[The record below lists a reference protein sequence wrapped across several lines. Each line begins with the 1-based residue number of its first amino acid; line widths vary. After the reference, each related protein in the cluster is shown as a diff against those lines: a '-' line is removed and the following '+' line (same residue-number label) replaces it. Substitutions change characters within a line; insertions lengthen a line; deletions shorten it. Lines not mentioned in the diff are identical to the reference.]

1 MSILTREQL
10 LVPRMMTAKPPLER
24 PPSLFDFSSSDGGR
38 HFTEAFSEEWI
49 PVAVAMKMQ
58 GRHYTDAIARE
69 RLEAKE
75 EFGDTPDFD
84 PAASKF
90 IQALP
95 PEWREYGYSV
105 TSEGEAQ
112 AFYEAVLGRQAQL
125 RERQQ
130 SGGFGAAGYLT
141 GAVTNWGGIYSA
153 LKVDSFRKMA
163 KGAGILSGEEVVLHQ
178 LQPERSPVTSIAT
191 VGGYTGLAS
200 AILGTRQIVLAATT
214 RRVPNTIA
222 ETKQV
227 ADSAFDDLID
237 ETLVNAG
244 RIDDAHAPKTD
255 PNRTILH
262 DERHLLDDEFY
273 TPPVEKAPEA
283 QSAGAAKTPDSA
295 LDPPPVIGEGEEL
308 IPTRIGLESMP
319 DSPVKR
325 ILQSGSNTARTFIS
339 QLVEHPFFQMKNLA
353 DDATAVGVD
362 RKIAINWTAP
372 MVDAMKETEAIW
384 LRYRERVS
392 GSSAETVLG
401 QQFRDLRGRDGAYSF
416 GEFLEEVGRAKR
428 GLTPTGTPHAISE
441 VTEAANLWHHRVYKP
456 FGEAARHSGMFSQQL
471 RRELWAIK
479 NAIREGADPSAFKD
493 QIIDLTKRIREMDTM
508 EMRPEFLNRIYR
520 KDMIRADIDGF
531 KAVLAQYGRTGKEA
545 DDIVN
550 AILNGTARNADED
563 IVGAIEE
570 MLTGRA
576 SSLKERSLG
585 DIPDA
590 AFGDFLESNIFALA
604 KYYTARVGPDVEL
617 TRSFGSIDLH
627 RQIGAVAKEWD
638 AAIDAAPKSRKAALQ
653 KAKDQEIEDIKVVR
667 DRIRGTYGLPDNPD
681 SWTNRGLRLAKM
693 HSAVSYLTGAI
704 AAVPDVGRL
713 VMYDGMVRA
722 FGTTFDAMVSNVG
735 AIKMAKAEAQLAGE
749 ALDMYMS
756 MRAAIFAD
764 LSDAMSATS
773 QFERMSATAT
783 QQFFNVSLMNPWNVG
798 VKTMASLITGSRI
811 IDDCS
816 NFMRLTQ
823 RESAK
828 LARAGISDEM
838 AGRIAAQFE
847 EFGLRQGKVRIA
859 KTAEWTDRE
868 AAKLYSAALGKEI
881 NTIIVTPGKG
891 EMPNFMGGGLERFQ
905 GPRRLARKE
914 KQLRGEAL
922 TMGEKAEDL
931 FMSPQMAQVLFQFKS
946 FGIAATSRV
955 LVPGLQ
961 QPDMKFILGAGGLV
975 ALGVMVEMIREKQLG
990 RGRPKTTAMYI
1001 RSGIDRSGVLGWFSD
1016 VNGGL
1021 ETLSDGRF
1029 GIAPL
1034 LGDDGA
1040 KSSLGRK
1047 LGLIGGP
1054 SFTTAQTA
1062 SKLISG
1068 LSDGEMG
1075 RQDAMYARRLLP
1087 LNRTFWADGIFDY
1100 TQDAMVSAD

>member
-1 MSILTREQL
+1 MSVLSRDEL
-10 LVPRMMTAKPPLER
+10 LL
-24 PPSLFDFSSSDGGR
+24 PSLVRARPRPETPPGMFDFSSSDGGEA
-38 HFTEAFSEEWI
+38 FTESFAESFWPFAI
-49 PVAVAMKMQ
+49 AQKAQ
-58 GRHYTDAIARE
+58 GLHYTDGIARA
-69 RLEAKE
+69 RIEAKE
-75 EFGDTPDFD
+75 EFGDDPGFD
-84 PAASKF
+84 PAAYSP
-90 IQALP
+90 IQQLP
-95 PEWREYGYSV
+95 QEWRNYAHNI
-105 TSEGEAQ
+105 TSQGEAD
-112 AFYEAVLGRQAQL
+112 AFYETVVA
-125 RERQQ
+125 RQQ
-130 SGGFGAAGYLT
+130 ELQERSETGGYAAFGMLT
-141 GAVTNWGGIYSA
+141 GEITNPGSIFAFRRVKKLYDVA
-153 LKVDSFRKMA
+153 L
-163 KGAGILSGEEVVLHQ
+163 GAGALGADEIALHA
-178 LQPERSPVTSIAT
+178 LNPERDLSASVIA
-191 VGGYTGLAS
+191 VGGYTGITSGLVGAQR
-200 AILGTRQIVLAATT
+200 IITAATN
-214 RRVPNTIA
+214 RRVPNTSLEIKRV
-222 ETKQV
+222 T
-227 ADSAFDDLID
+227 DSVYDDLTD
-237 ETLVNAG
+237 EILVDAG
-244 RIDDAHAPKTD
+244 KIDDVHAPTTN

-273 TPPVEKAPEA
+273 NPPVEKAPET
-283 QSAGAAKTPDSA
+283 QSVGAAKTPNSA
-295 LDPPPVIGEGEEL
+295 LDPPPAIGEGEEL
-308 IPTRIGLESMP
+308 IPTRIGLESIP

-325 ILQSGSNTARTFIS
+325 ILQRGSNTAKTFIS

-353 DDATAVGVD
+353 DEATDVGVD
-362 RKIAINWTAP
+362 RKIAVNWTAP

-392 GSSAETVLG
+392 GSSAKTVLG

-416 GEFLEEVGRAKR
+416 GDFLDEVGRAKR
-428 GLTPTGTPHAISE
+428 GLTPTGTPHAIAE

-471 RRELWAIK
+471 RRQLWDIK

-493 QIIDLTKRIREMDTM
+493 QIVDLMKRIREMDTM

-520 KDMIRADIDGF
+520 KDMIRANIDGF
-531 KAVLAQYGRTGKEA
+531 KAVLAQHGRTGREA
-545 DDIVN
+545 DGIVD
-550 AILNGTARNADED
+550 AILNGMARNADED

-617 TRSFGSIDLH
+617 TRTFGSIDLH

-713 VMYDGMVRA
+713 VMYDGMVRS

-735 AIKMAKAEAQLAGE
+735 AIKLAKAEAQLAGE

-823 RESAK
+823 QESTK

-914 KQLRGEAL
+914 KKLRGEAL
-922 TMGEKAEDL
+922 TVGEKAEDL

-975 ALGVMVEMIREKQLG
+975 ALGVMIEMIREKQLG

-1100 TQDAMVSAD
+1100 TQDAMVTAD